1 MLLAYQKEFHLC
13 NSWEDLG
20 RVTLDQFLFMSYA
33 FRKINA
39 VEEDTSSKY
48 SAPEVPERERSR
60 AEQLLEVIP
69 AEMQPIPPPSE
80 SGRMVVIE
88 GADETM
94 AMVRAI
100 KERHR
105 SPGRAP
111 AQGAR

>member
-1 MLLAYQKEFHLC
+1 MLLAYQKEFHFC
-13 NSWEDLG
+13 RSWEDLS
-20 RVTLDQFLFMSYA
+20 RVTLDQFLIMSYA

-39 VEEDTSSKY
+39 VDEDDKSKP
-48 SAPEVPERERSR
+48 SAPAIPERERSR

-69 AEMQPIPPPSE
+69 AEMQPVPPPSE

-100 KERHR
+100 RDRHR
-105 SPGRAP
+105 QPGRAP